1 MVIIILVVSNI
12 LAIIAVFYPSYFRIL
27 NINKLKYYDQQAV
40 FFYHITDGKDTIL
53 IQDILL
59 SVEDDM
65 NFKVLDWKIFE
76 YHFMK
81 KILNNEIIEV
91 SEEYMQQQKPYSL
104 KPIDAIDN
112 LYNNHGV
119 DSLVNY
125 LNAKCSVKRRNL
137 PSCYLREASCV
148 YDNFGVDS
156 FANYLNE
163 KSSVIYMDLNNLN
176 SLFNI
181 DKASF
186 RWAIYLLWKN
196 GIYVSFDEDVWH
208 ILNRS
213 GKD

>member
-1 MVIIILVVSNI
+1 MKTLLGKKWIIHNVVIIILVVSNI

-65 NFKVLDWKIFE
+65 NFKVPDWKIFE

-119 DSLVNY
+119 DSLV
-125 LNAKCSVKRRNL
+125 
-137 PSCYLREASCV
+137 
-148 YDNFGVDS
+148 
-156 FANYLNE
+156 NYLNE